1 MNSLWPAWKVAV
13 VAAVVAFIALIVAGV
28 ATGGL
33 NSSDPHA
40 AGERFGEKYGLLV
53 LLAPVVGYIV
63 QKWRI
68 DRHGES

>member
-13 VAAVVAFIALIVAGV
+13 VAAVIAFGALVVAGL
-28 ATGGL
+28 ATGGM
-33 NSSDPHA
+33 SSGNPHA
-40 AGERFGEKYGLLV
+40 AGREFGQKYGLIV
-53 LLAPVVGYIV
+53 LLAPVIGYIV